1 MVQGCTWHMPYMW
14 EPQVTTRVQVRDPAM
29 NITASYDTED
39 PAEAIRVG
47 ADLRLK
53 RPDLIVEIIRVPEP
67 AK

>member
-1 MVQGCTWHMPYMW
+1 MTV
-14 EPQVTTRVQVRDPAM
+14 RVQVRDPSM
-29 NITASYDTED
+29 NITASYETED

-67 AK
+67 SP